1 VTLSSVLAV
10 VALIVAAAALV
21 KARDTA
27 RRFEG
32 LSEAYWQLR
41 YEYGQLASSLR
52 RLEQAEPP
60 PAAEENPGPRP
71 VQTAFVPLSS
81 LKR

>member
-1 VTLSSVLAV
+1 MTLSSFLAV
-10 VALIVAAAALV
+10 VALIAAAAALV
-21 KARDTA
+21 KARRTA
-27 RRFEG
+27 KRFEG

-52 RLEQAEPP
+52 RLEQAGTS
-60 PAAEENPGPRP
+60 PAAEESRGPQP
-71 VQTAFVPLSS
+71 VPTAFVPLSS